1 MLAGEGSSGDAI
13 TINNNNLNIR
23 KVVKFGSHRH
33 IDVIS
38 SPQPLTD
45 TPSIDILHLMDG
57 YIIPL
62 SHFNPLVLCDVS
74 MDKTCTRIGQHLHVT
89 LHLTSHFMQ
98 DMSFAQMS
106 VVFYKSVIVQQFED
120 TSLSTA
126 TPPPAAAA
134 PVSPPISVSLH
145 FPPNVKKTFEF
156 DVIIPESAAEMSVLG
171 YEHVLSVE
179 SVQLVMQVPC
189 TTSSSATAADCRSN
203 DVDRH
208 RAVSKIRPISSV
220 VGAAEDAIPMSIPD
234 NVANIPEVLTP
245 VLVDLT
251 RDLCQDTYT
260 LSSATNAKSE
270 DLQETCP
277 IDSDADVGDEMTD
290 RISSP
295 IHVTAATLT
304 EPLSDD
310 VSVPDTTTHRPDAP
324 IAVEVDG
331 EDRNHAD
338 SLVWMDF
345 THCSL
350 EGEVP
355 HRSYR
360 EVVFEVPI
368 LMSNLPMSM
377 TQQNVL
383 QSPASGH
390 YPPSSDTT
398 TSIPTKTLVQINNE
412 FSHLPMSLFGR
423 GGPCLVRINEPKPN
437 VVLLTPP
444 TVTNSAEPLLLLQ
457 GVIQRVE
464 LAFYSYLDVIKNG
477 KLYLSADPT
486 PISLDEA
493 VFWYPDISEVIGQ
506 NVISDTELDSIPFHP
521 LALSNTTM
529 QPSEPIIIPYQDR
542 NQLFVIPFFKIRNT
556 WRY

>member
-1 MLAGEGSSGDAI
+1 
-13 TINNNNLNIR
+13 
-23 KVVKFGSHRH
+23 
-33 IDVIS
+33 
-38 SPQPLTD
+38 
-45 TPSIDILHLMDG
+45 
-57 YIIPL
+57 
-62 SHFNPLVLCDVS
+62 
-74 MDKTCTRIGQHLHVT
+74 
-89 LHLTSHFMQ
+89 MQ

-106 VVFYKSVIVQQFED
+106 VVFYMSVIVQQFED
-120 TSLSTA
+120 TSLSSA
-126 TPPPAAAA
+126 TPAPAAAA
-134 PVSPPISVSLH
+134 PVSPPISVSLQ
-145 FPPNVKKTFEF
+145 FPPNVKKLFEF

-189 TTSSSATAADCRSN
+189 TTSSSATAVDCRSN

-245 VLVDLT
+245 DLVDLT
-251 RDLCQDTYT
+251 RDLCQDTNT
-260 LSSATNAKSE
+260 LSLATNAKSE

-331 EDRNHAD
+331 EDQNHAD

-350 EGEVP
+350 EGELP

-368 LMSNLPMSM
+368 LMSN
-377 TQQNVL
+377 
-383 QSPASGH
+383 
-390 YPPSSDTT
+390 
-398 TSIPTKTLVQINNE
+398 
-412 FSHLPMSLFGR
+412 
-423 GGPCLVRINEPKPN
+423 
-437 VVLLTPP
+437 
-444 TVTNSAEPLLLLQ
+444 
-457 GVIQRVE
+457 
-464 LAFYSYLDVIKNG
+464 
-477 KLYLSADPT
+477 
-486 PISLDEA
+486 
-493 VFWYPDISEVIGQ
+493 
-506 NVISDTELDSIPFHP
+506 
-521 LALSNTTM
+521 
-529 QPSEPIIIPYQDR
+529 
-542 NQLFVIPFFKIRNT
+542 
-556 WRY
+556 